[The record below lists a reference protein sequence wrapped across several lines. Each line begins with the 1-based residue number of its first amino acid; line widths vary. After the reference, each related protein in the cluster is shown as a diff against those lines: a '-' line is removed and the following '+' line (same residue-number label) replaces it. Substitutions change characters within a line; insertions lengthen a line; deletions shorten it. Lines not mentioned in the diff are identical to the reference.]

1 MVHDLFI
8 GACFTASM
16 TISRRALVVGT
27 VGAVMGFTSAGR
39 SAATAL
45 PACTRRGE
53 LLVANGWLH
62 ECVAGRRGALRWR
75 RLRRVPTVEPGVTT
89 AGPSPDASTPDGGGF
104 GVAVAPLDSFAV
116 GSRSIVTVLDR
127 TGRPVELVVLRTSQ
141 RVTVLDSRCTHRGCV
156 VAIEDPHL
164 TCRCHDSVFD
174 GWTGARL
181 SGPAP
186 SGLLEYRSEVVDGIL
201 FAFGV

>member
-1 MVHDLFI
+1 M
-8 GACFTASM
+8 
-16 TISRRALVVGT
+16 
-27 VGAVMGFTSAGR
+27 
-39 SAATAL
+39 
-45 PACTRRGE
+45 
-53 LLVANGWLH
+53 
-62 ECVAGRRGALRWR
+62 
-75 RLRRVPTVEPGVTT
+75 
-89 AGPSPDASTPDGGGF
+89 
-104 GVAVAPLDSFAV
+104 
-116 GSRSIVTVLDR
+116 VTVLRPDG
-127 TGRPVELVVLRTSQ
+127 TAGGAGRPADGVRG
-141 RVTVLDSRCTHRGCV
+141 VTVLDSRCTHRGCV